1 MTLDLYKPE
10 YEELWFRRLM
20 LEDEATM
27 SYNHAWGGAIPFP
40 ETEWRE
46 WYEHWVAQPEGRRF
60 YRYLKA
66 GGDLVGE
73 IAWHCD
79 AERDIYAADVIV
91 YAPFR
96 GKGFGGEGLD
106 LLCRAAAESG
116 IAVLRDD
123 IAIDNPAIG
132 MFLRRGFVEEYRTHE
147 IIMLKKDLKP
157 CD

>member
-1 MTLDLYKPE
+1 MLTLYEPRFEDLR
-10 YEELWFRRLM
+10 FRRRM

-27 SYNHAWGGAIPFP
+27 SYNRAWGGTIPFP
-40 ETEWRE
+40 ETKWRE
-46 WYEHWVAQPEGRRF
+46 WYGFWVAHPEGERF

-66 GGDLVGE
+66 GGEFVGE
-73 IAWHCD
+73 IAWRHD
-79 AERDIYAADVIV
+79 AGRDIYLADVIV

-96 GKGFGGEGLD
+96 GRGFGGEGLD

-116 IAVLRDD
+116 VDVLRDD

-132 MFLRRGFVEEYRTHE
+132 MFLRRGFAEEYRTDE

>member
-1 MTLDLYKPE
+1 MLTLYEPKPE
-10 YEELWFRRLM
+10 DLWFRQRM
-20 LEDEATM
+20 LEDGATM

-40 ETEWRE
+40 ESEWRE
-46 WYEHWVAQPEGRRF
+46 WYGLWVAHPEGKRF

-66 GGDLVGE
+66 DGEFVGE
-73 IAWHCD
+73 IAWHLD
-79 AERDIYAADVIV
+79 AGRGICLADVII

-96 GKGFGGEGLD
+96 GRGFGGEGLD

-116 IAVLRDD
+116 VDVLRDD

-132 MFLRRGFVEEYRTHE
+132 MFLRRGFAEEYRTDE

-157 CD
+157 